1 MENNAKLAKKVS
13 QLNSHTVTET
23 TLTTAIKGLDLTIT
37 TMGKIRTIFADATLF
52 WKGVERSAK
61 QLKEWLDPEMFE
73 MLIEA
78 FDLYEKEVVK
88 SGYSWLA
95 FAKICL
101 DSALSME
108 KASKG
113 VDDIMK
119 TIPSHEE
126 VQKLVKKLAKE
137 LKEELAE
144 EEKQNGKNLDRL
156 KKGLNSTATLA
167 TTAAPVMLFDLF
179 NIY

>member
-1 MENNAKLAKKVS
+1 MENNANLAKKVS
-13 QLNSHTVTET
+13 QLNSHTVTNT

-61 QLKEWLDPEMFE
+61 QLQKMLDPEIFE
-73 MLIEA
+73 MYIEEI
-78 FDLYEKEVVK
+78 DLYKKEVVK

-101 DSALSME
+101 DSALSMK

-137 LKEELAE
+137 LYEELAE
-144 EEKQNGKNLDRL
+144 ENKQLEKNIDGLN
-156 KKGLNSTATLA
+156 KGLNSTAALA
-167 TTAAPVMLFDLF
+167 TTAAPVMLFDFF